1 VAKDKQPD
9 PPDEPAEFLEEDL
22 LPDPLEPVRLP
33 VDADAPERRREPAAM
48 RTLVS
53 GALRRLNLSDQHL
66 WQEELAAVWARL
78 APPAVAAS
86 ARPGKWDRGVLYL
99 FVPNSAKLFEIQR
112 FHLRSFEASLRRH
125 FGEKRLKQV
134 RLMIDPGK

>member
-9 PPDEPAEFLEEDL
+9 PPDDPADYLEEDL
-22 LPDPLEPVRLP
+22 LPDPWEPVRLP
-33 VDADAPERRREPAAM
+33 VDADAPERRREPTGMQALMA
-48 RTLVS
+48 

-78 APPAVAAS
+78 APPAVAAA

-112 FHLRSFEASLRRH
+112 FHLQALEASLRGH
-125 FGEKRLKQV
+125 FGSKRLKQV